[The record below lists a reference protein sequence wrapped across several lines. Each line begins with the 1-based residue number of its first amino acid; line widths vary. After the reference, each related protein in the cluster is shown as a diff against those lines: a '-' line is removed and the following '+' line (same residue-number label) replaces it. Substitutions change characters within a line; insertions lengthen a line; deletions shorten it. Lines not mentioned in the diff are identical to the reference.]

1 MDFQQIRKY
10 VKGVLTN
17 SFLNKTTLDKLST
30 SNEGNLLFDGKE
42 INSGSSGCSNMV
54 DFNNVITTISA
65 AKRIEYTATENC
77 YLYKRTVATGTHG
90 NEKFS
95 INGKSIG
102 IIIYTTSGTVGAY
115 ALIPL
120 KKDDTIIIENTSDE
134 TWAWQPITIYGV
146 VKENY
151 LHEYS
156 TEEKVV
162 GKWIDGK
169 PLYEKVIAFSLTGSG
184 NLSYAHNIENLHE
197 IHFISMLHGNSENKI
212 KTCRT
217 YVPWYNEASIYFD
230 EITTTDIL
238 IYHNSN
244 RTEFYEFIIRY
255 TKTTD

>member
-1 MDFQQIRKY
+1 MDCQQIRKY

-30 SNEGNLLFDGKE
+30 SDKGNLLFDGKE

-54 DFNNVITTISA
+54 DFDNVITTISA
-65 AKRIEYTATENC
+65 EKRIEYTATENC

-120 KKDDTIIIENTSDE
+120 KKDDTIVIENTSDE
-134 TWAWQPITIYGV
+134 TWAWQPVTIYGV
-146 VKENY
+146 VKENI

-169 PLYEKVIAFSLTGSG
+169 PIYEKVIPF
-184 NLSYAHNIENLHE
+184 
-197 IHFISMLHGNSENKI
+197 
-212 KTCRT
+212 
-217 YVPWYNEASIYFD
+217 
-230 EITTTDIL
+230 TTTLNQSIWVETPEL
-238 IYHNSN
+238 INDKEQMLQTFGISTTSYISLMANIDRNDSAYVRIWNLRNTIFPITHV
-244 RTEFYEFIIRY
+244 IMQY

>member
-30 SNEGNLLFDGKE
+30 SDEGNLLFDGKE

-54 DFNNVITTISA
+54 DFDNVITTISA

-120 KKDDTIIIENTSDE
+120 KKNDTIVIENTSDE

-151 LHEYS
+151 LHEYG
-156 TEEKVV
+156 TEEQIV

-169 PLYEKVIAFSLTGSG
+169 HIYEKTYILNNTTLSTG
-184 NLSYAHNIENLHE
+184 NNIFDTIENV
-197 IHFISMLHGNSENKI
+197 KI
-212 KTCRT
+212 
-217 YVPWYNEASIYFD
+217 I
-230 EITTTDIL
+230 
-238 IYHNSN
+238 NSN
-244 RTEFYEFIIRY
+244 GRINSYSIPYADGGEYIMCIQSNNEIGLWSNKGFYNQSANIILTIQY
-255 TKTTD
+255 IKTTD